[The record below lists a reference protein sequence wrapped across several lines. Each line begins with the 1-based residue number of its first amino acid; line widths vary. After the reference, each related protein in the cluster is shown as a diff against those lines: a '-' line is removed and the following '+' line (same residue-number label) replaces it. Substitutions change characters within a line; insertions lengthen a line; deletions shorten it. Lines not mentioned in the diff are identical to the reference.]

1 MNENIKEIIAER
13 IKYHSN
19 KQKYGYFM
27 GNECIDICASDILDD
42 VIKAGYRKQEDTVTE
57 FANIV
62 ISECEHLQEHC
73 EEMNNNDAYD
83 YVEILIAEIN
93 RQTEQY
99 SKENET
105 K

>member
-1 MNENIKEIIAER
+1 MKKKTEIEEMARIQCNICGTPQYCEEYNGKPCSKAV
-13 IKYHSN
+13 KV
-19 KQKYGYFM
+19 
-27 GNECIDICASDILDD
+27 ATAL
-42 VIKAGYRKQEDTVTE
+42 VKAGYRKQEDTVKE

-73 EEMNNNDAYD
+73 EEMSNNDAYD

-99 SKENET
+99 GKEE